1 MAVGAKTIGQN
12 TQFHV
17 HFKFNLHDHKKCN
30 FSHAGAH
37 LVFYFP
43 KKGYVTVL

>member
-1 MAVGAKTIGQN
+1 MAVGAKTTGQN

-17 HFKFNLHDHKKCN
+17 HFKFNLHD
-30 FSHAGAH
+30 HAGAH